1 MRALESILIG
11 LTLLRTVRAL
21 SQSVNK
27 DSGNAFLPRL
37 SGPRRCWGPGA
48 VSGRLGGHQRA
59 MQAQGAQRVGV
70 IHALEELAHA
80 LETGG
85 KFGVRG
91 RSAVVMRH
99 RDEKAGE
106 FRSP

>member
-1 MRALESILIG
+1 
-11 LTLLRTVRAL
+11 
-21 SQSVNK
+21 
-27 DSGNAFLPRL
+27 
-37 SGPRRCWGPGA
+37 
-48 VSGRLGGHQRA
+48 